1 MLWPLG
7 TRWRAIEF
15 PDRGRA
21 ANLDEVKGEEFF
33 PQVRRQRFVVYV
45 YQAYT
50 SDGEIS
56 RFNKF
61 TRGNTS

>member
-21 ANLDEVKGEEFF
+21 ANLDEVKGEGVLF
-33 PQVRRQRFVVYV
+33 PSSATAVCRFA

>member
-7 TRWRAIEF
+7 TRWRSIEF
-15 PDRGRA
+15 PDRGSD

-33 PQVRRQRFVVYV
+33 PPSSTTAVCRFV